1 MCEYRGMQE
10 PKQVSRK
17 RSFDLYFDQRAQE
30 QELPR
35 LNPIANRERFAI
47 PKIAEKFTTILDRAR
62 RVALG
67 SIFLY

>member
-1 MCEYRGMQE
+1 MQE

-47 PKIAEKFTTILDRAR
+47 PKIAEKFTTILDR
-62 RVALG
+62 G
-67 SIFLY
+67 